1 MKNQFS
7 SSCFALVARPVLAV
21 VVAAA
26 ALVAC
31 GGGGGGDGRSTPPP
45 QVPPAQGPFPS
56 SIVTTAQS
64 NTYPAGSA
72 EKAAFEYLNAER
84 LRDGFGAVAQSAPLD
99 AVARGHADYNLLNF
113 AFGHYQRAGDP
124 GFTGIEPHDRV
135 LALGLRAEWF
145 CCHDRRHRGKLL

>member
-7 SSCFALVARPVLAV
+7 ASRFALVARPVLA

-31 GGGGGGDGRSTPPP
+31 GGGSGGGDAPGTPPP
-45 QVPPAQGPFPS
+45 YVPPVQGLLPS
-56 SIVTTAQS
+56 TIVTTAQS

-84 LRDGFGAVAQSAPLD
+84 LRDGFGAVAQPMLPT
-99 AVARGHADYNLLNF
+99 ARVVTVRTPRIRFIVISCGV
-113 AFGHYQRAGDP
+113 R
-124 GFTGIEPHDRV
+124 
-135 LALGLRAEWF
+135 
-145 CCHDRRHRGKLL
+145 